1 MTTFLVCAAIC
12 FAIQALSIWM
22 IGRRLMWQGWL
33 IFLLLW
39 PISWLFMPPEEL
51 P

>member
-1 MTTFLVCAAIC
+1 MTTFLV
-12 FAIQALSIWM
+12 FATIYVGTPALLIFVS
-22 IGRRLMWQGWL
+22 GRQVTWRGWL

-39 PISWLFMPPEEL
+39 PIGWLFMPPEEL

>member
-1 MTTFLVCAAIC
+1 MSTAITIAAIY
-12 FAIQALSIWM
+12 FAFPVLAIW
-22 IGRRLMWQGWL
+22 ISGRKVTWQGWL

-39 PISWLFMPPEEL
+39 PIGWLFMPPEEL